1 MDNQNIDLN
10 EPNKLEERVLLI
22 RRISKK
28 TTGGN
33 HITFA
38 CLVIVGDNKGRV
50 GIGMGR
56 SQEIPPAIKKAITKA
71 KNNMIDV
78 PVTDK
83 FTIPHIITVK
93 FKAAKVILKPA
104 PEGSGL
110 KVGNVARA
118 LLELSG
124 VKNASGKI
132 LRSKNKIVNAYAIFK
147 ALQNLKPL
155 KVQKKDK

>member
-38 CLVIVGDNKGRV
+38 SLVIVGDNKGRV

-71 KNNMIDV
+71 KKNMIDV

-83 FTIPHIITVK
+83 FTIPHPITVK
-93 FKAAKVILKPA
+93 FKAAKIILKPA

-110 KVGNVARA
+110 KVGNVARVI
-118 LLELSG
+118 LELAG

-155 KVQKKDK
+155 KVGKNVK